1 MARKKHTSIDEELK
15 QSVYINPLTD
25 FGFKKI
31 FLKKELLISF
41 LKDIVRADIK
51 DIKYESNEG
60 LGAFPRER
68 KAVFDILCTTQA
80 EEHFIVEMQLGE
92 QTYFRDRA
100 LFYASHA
107 IRKQA
112 PRKRDWNYELKGVY
126 VVSILNFT
134 VFKEKETKDIVIERV
149 YLYREKA
156 KLPYSEKLNLFF
168 VELSKFHKKVDE
180 LETNTDWWLF
190 LLKNTSELKS
200 PPTEIQGE
208 VFKLFLEEAKKEYLT
223 QEEMETY
230 AKSLRESYEVMDI
243 ASFAKSEGLKEGEK
257 RGERRGLV
265 KGEKRGLV
273 KGEKRGLIEGERR
286 IVRKLLQKG
295 MGIDEILS
303 ITSLSRE
310 QVKELL

>member
-25 FGFKKI
+25 FGFKKL

-80 EEHFIVEMQLGE
+80 EEHFIVEMQLGK

-112 PRKRDWNYELKGVY
+112 PRKNYWNYELKGVY

-149 YLYREKA
+149 YLHREKA

-168 VELSKFHKKVDE
+168 VELSKFHKKVEE

-190 LLKNTSELKS
+190 LLKNTFELKS

-230 AKSLRESYEVMDI
+230 AKSLKQSYEVMDI
-243 ASFAKSEGLKEGEK
+243 ANCAKAEGIEEGERRGEK
-257 RGERRGLV
+257 RGE
-265 KGEKRGLV
+265 KRGLREGR
-273 KGEKRGLIEGERR
+273 KEGFIEGEKR
-286 IVRKLLQKG
+286 IVRKLLQNG
-295 MGIDEILS
+295 MGIEEILF

-310 QVKELL
+310 QIKELLK